1 MSKSINLQDMILNN
15 ARKDNI
21 PVTLYLISGLRFK
34 GLIKGFDNFVVIID
48 VSGVKQMIY
57 KHAISTIVPE
67 DSKVFYNETNEQIE
81 S

>member
-34 GLIKGFDNFVVIID
+34 GLIKGFDSFVVIID

-57 KHAISTIVPE
+57 KHAISTIVPD
-67 DSKVFYNETNEQIE
+67 DSKVFHNENNEQLE